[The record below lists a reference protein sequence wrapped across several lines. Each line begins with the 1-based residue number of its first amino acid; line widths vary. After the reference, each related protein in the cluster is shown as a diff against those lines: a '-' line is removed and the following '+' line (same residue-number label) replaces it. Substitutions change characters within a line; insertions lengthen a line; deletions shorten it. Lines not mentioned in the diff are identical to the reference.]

1 MMMINIKRAVAKV
14 YQPIKRSS
22 IKEKGIPAIAKPPI
36 YAYPQYLSF
45 NPTITPG
52 IIVVKM
58 TVRYDQICIESKIT
72 SMFIQEAKK
81 PTIIH
86 ITVKIVNLNS
96 GSGLPTVCSLPLL
109 IIIKSKRVF
118 FAYITSILLD
128 VINILNYHFNL
139 SNDIVNN
146 TIDLIYKVLNIYYL

>member
-1 MMMINIKRAVAKV
+1 MINIKRAVAKV
-14 YQPIKRSS
+14 YQPINRSS

-52 IIVVKM
+52 IIVVKII
-58 TVRYDQICIESKIT
+58 VKYDQICIESKII

-81 PTIIH
+81 PMIIH
-86 ITVKIVNLNS
+86 TTVKIVNLNS

-109 IIIKSKRVF
+109 TIIKSKGVF
-118 FAYITSILLD
+118 SAYIMSIILD
-128 VINILNYHFNL
+128 IINILNFHCYLIN
-139 SNDIVNN
+139 NIVNN